1 MNSMLAISFIITI
14 SILEA
19 QANSASKPATSIP
32 AHDIDTYEK
41 AGPYERIRLPN
52 GKLPADQLARIG
64 RSRKWLWAHF
74 QGQRRALLIET
85 SHSIEGDR
93 STAYYFVEPDEQGHW
108 RIATKIERILYNHKF
123 KDAGC
128 ERFEVEQ
135 FISYSVTRVN
145 LQPDENGLYRP
156 IPSDE
161 QRSPENYRLQFELE
175 ETGSFIYY

>member
-1 MNSMLAISFIITI
+1 MIVSG
-14 SILEA
+14 ILEP
-19 QANSASKPATSIP
+19 QVKPASKPVTSIP

-52 GKLPADQLARIG
+52 GKLPVDQLARIG
-64 RSRKWLWAHF
+64 RTRKWLWAHF

-108 RIATKIERILYNHKF
+108 RIAIKIERILYNYKF

-145 LQPDENGLYRP
+145 PELGENGLDKP
-156 IPSDE
+156 ILSDE
-161 QRSPENYRLQFELE
+161 RRSPEDYRLQFKLE